1 MPEFWLNVRIICC
14 WLSGV
19 ATLAGSNDAP
29 LVLGGG
35 TSVFIGG
42 GLDDTGL
49 EDGVGPVFLKAACKI
64 KCFFI

>member
-1 MPEFWLNVRIICC
+1 M
-14 WLSGV
+14 

-35 TSVFIGG
+35 TSVFICG